1 MADESPADRP
11 TGRRSTVELPESFVD
26 QANVSAADAAEFGD
40 WPDCWERAAAMVDW
54 ADPYEAVFD
63 GEQSDGRWFPGGRL
77 NVSANCVD
85 RHLADRKTQ
94 AAIKWIGKR
103 GERRTYTYLDLYREV
118 NEFAAGLRSLGIEED
133 DVVTLYM
140 PSIPELPIAMLA
152 CARIGA
158 PHNVVFAGFSAAA
171 LAERMERADS
181 EYLVTCDGYYRRG
194 SAIYQK
200 NKADNARMS
209 VDHEVTDV
217 VVVERLDDDSI
228 KLGDATAYDDL
239 LTDHRGEEVDPVSR
253 RANDPLFL
261 IYTSGTTGEPTEVRH
276 TTGGYL
282 AHAAWTSHAVLDIE
296 PEDTYWCSADIG
308 WITGHTY
315 LVYGPLSLGT
325 TTLLYEGTPDHPAKD
340 RVWELIERNAVD
352 VFYTAPTAIRAF
364 MKWGA
369 EHPDSHDLSSL
380 RLLGSV
386 GEPLNSSAWWWYHD
400 HVGNGECPIVDTWWQ
415 TETGSILLSTLPGVD
430 AMKPGSAG
438 PELPGIDVAVVGP
451 TGEPTDAAEG
461 GRLSVQ
467 TPWPG
472 MPLDLDADTTGDGW
486 RYVTEDI
493 ARVDEDGYVTVLGRL
508 DDTVTVAGH
517 RLGTMEL
524 ESAIASVEG
533 VAEAAIVDVRSGGP
547 VDSIYAFVSTDQH
560 QEDKARLRGRIAD
573 RVESVVGDFAVPEQ
587 VVFTPELPKTRSG
600 KLLRRLLKDIA
611 NDGELGDTSALRNP
625 EIVGEIE
632 SALADRE

>member
-1 MADESPADRP
+1 MTDGSPVDGPR
-11 TGRRSTVELPESFVD
+11 GERSTVEPPKSFVD
-26 QANVSAADAAEFGD
+26 RANVTAASAAAFDD
-40 WPDCWERAAAMVDW
+40 WPACWERAAAMVDW
-54 ADPYEAVFD
+54 TEPYDAVFD
-63 GEQSDGRWFPGGRL
+63 GDRSGGRWFPGGRL
-77 NVSANCVD
+77 NASTNCVD
-85 RHLADRKTQ
+85 THLAERKTQ

-103 GERRTYTYLDLYREV
+103 GERRTYTYLDLYHEV
-118 NEFAAGLRSLGIEED
+118 NEFAAGLRSLGIEEG

-140 PSIPELPIAMLA
+140 PSIPELPVAMLA

-171 LAERMERADS
+171 LAERMERSES

-194 SAIYQK
+194 NAIYQK
-200 NKADNARMS
+200 NKADNARIS

-217 VVVERLDDDSI
+217 VVERLDDESI

-239 LTDHRGEEVDPVSR
+239 LSDHRGEEVEPVSR
-253 RANDPLFL
+253 RANDPLFF

-282 AHAAWTSHAVLDIE
+282 AHAAWTSHAVLDLK
-296 PEDTYWCSADIG
+296 PEDAYWCSADIG

-325 TTLLYEGTPDHPAKD
+325 TTLLYEGAPDHPEKD

-364 MKWGA
+364 MKWGT

-386 GEPLNSSAWWWYHD
+386 GEPLNPSAWWWYHD
-400 HVGNGECPIVDTWWQ
+400 HVGDGECPIVDTWWQ

-438 PELPGIDVAVVGP
+438 PALPGIDVTVVGP
-451 TGEPTDAAEG
+451 TGEPTEAAEG
-461 GRLSVQ
+461 GRLTVE

-472 MPLDLDADTTGDGW
+472 MPLDLDADSADDGW
-486 RYVTEDI
+486 RYVTEDV
-493 ARVDEDGYVTVLGRL
+493 ARIDDDGYVTVLGRL
-508 DDTVTVAGH
+508 DDTVTIAGH

-547 VDSIYAFVSTDQH
+547 VDSIYAFVSTDERH
-560 QEDKARLRGRIAD
+560 EDEARLRRWIAD
-573 RVESVVGDFAVPEQ
+573 RVESTIGEFAVPER

-632 SALADRE
+632 SALSDCE